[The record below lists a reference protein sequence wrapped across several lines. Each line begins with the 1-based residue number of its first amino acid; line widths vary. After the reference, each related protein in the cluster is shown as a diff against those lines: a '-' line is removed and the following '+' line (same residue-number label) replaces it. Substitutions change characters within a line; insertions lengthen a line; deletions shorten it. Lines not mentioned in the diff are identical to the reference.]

1 MAQSELDRYVSAR
14 IRSSLESNKMRVE
27 MKYRASVEKQGKP
40 DADVK
45 KQEDLISQIA
55 TGYIES
61 LSSFVRACLSC

>member
-14 IRSSLESNKMRVE
+14 IRSSLESKTRME
-27 MKYRASVEKQGKP
+27 MNYKASVEKQGKT
-40 DADVK
+40 DTAVK